1 MVYLVSPF
9 WAVIINCFLQ
19 LFLEV
24 VSLDFKLDDK
34 DKQILNLLQENAR
47 LSYTEIANEL
57 DVSEATV
64 RYRVKKL
71 NDAGVISKFTVLL
84 DPRKIGYPT
93 TGVLMVKIAPEQ
105 FEDAAE
111 KISALFETRHVLQT
125 TGDYDI
131 LIVVKARSLEHLNE
145 VRQKIELIPG
155 VKELSL
161 SASMRLIKI
170 DPAFYL

>member
-1 MVYLVSPF
+1 
-9 WAVIINCFLQ
+9 VI
-19 LFLEV
+19 
-24 VSLDFKLDDK
+24 SLAFKLDDK
-34 DKQILNLLQENAR
+34 DKRILNLLQENSR

-57 DVSEATV
+57 DSSEATV

-71 NDAGVISKFTVLL
+71 VDAGVISKFTVLL

-93 TGVLMVKIAPEQ
+93 TGILMVKISPEQ
-105 FEDAAE
+105 FEEAAK
-111 KISALFETRHVLQT
+111 KISNLFETRHVLQS
-125 TGDYDI
+125 TGDYDVVA
-131 LIVVKARSLEHLNE
+131 VVKARNLEHLNE

>member
-1 MVYLVSPF
+1 M
-9 WAVIINCFLQ
+9 
-19 LFLEV
+19 
-24 VSLDFKLDDK
+24 DDK
-34 DKQILNLLQENAR
+34 DKQILNMLQENAR

-57 DVSEATV
+57 DISEATV

-71 NDAGVISKFTVLL
+71 VDSEVISKFTVLL
-84 DPRKIGYPT
+84 DPRKIGYPA
-93 TGVLMVKIAPEQ
+93 TGILMVKIDPEQ
-105 FEDAAE
+105 FEEATA
-111 KISALFETRHVLQT
+111 KISKLFETRHVLQT

-131 LIVVKARSLEHLNE
+131 LTVVKAHSLEHLNE
-145 VRQKIELIPG
+145 VRKKIELISG

>member
-1 MVYLVSPF
+1 
-9 WAVIINCFLQ
+9 
-19 LFLEV
+19 LEV
-24 VSLDFKLDDK
+24 VLLAFKLDDK

-57 DVSEATV
+57 DISEATV

-71 NDAGVISKFTVLL
+71 MDAGIISKFTVLL

-93 TGVLMVKIAPEQ
+93 TGILMVKIVPEQ
-105 FEDAAE
+105 FEEAAE
-111 KISALFETRHVLQT
+111 QISKLFETRHVLQT
-125 TGDYDI
+125 TGDYDV
-131 LIVVKARSLEHLNE
+131 LTVVKARSLEHLNE

>member
-1 MVYLVSPF
+1 M
-9 WAVIINCFLQ
+9 
-19 LFLEV
+19 
-24 VSLDFKLDDK
+24 VSLAFKLDDK

-57 DVSEATV
+57 DISEATV

-71 NDAGVISKFTVLL
+71 MDAGIISKFTVLL

-93 TGVLMVKIAPEQ
+93 TGILMVKIAPEQ
-105 FEDAAE
+105 FEEAAE
-111 KISALFETRHVLQT
+111 QISKLFETRHVLQT
-125 TGDYDI
+125 TGDYDV
-131 LIVVKARSLEHLNE
+131 LTVVKARSLEHLNE